1 MRVITSEYLENKIKQ
16 LETIDYL
23 QNFIDLSFDEKV
35 VAINRVIDSNFIMI
49 KEIKNDHNSY
59 DQDNHLKQD
68 VQEKLKIIRTKN
80 RICKEYLQLLKKR
93 QILVLENVKLAK
105 ISIDNDV
112 INLTARQIKL
122 LDDLLHNQ
130 LEEYHIE
137 DLLVVAKY
145 IIKNYSV
152 VDYEKNILNALRIII
167 SSVTFD
173 GKQDTEKT
181 IIGLN
186 SIKCE
191 INSKLYKLDKYDKE
205 RIILNRFKSMIKKII
220 NISKIEFMKTYDYK
234 FDIIEYWLS
243 DENNKVFIEKIFERL
258 PDTVNIRSKDNEHI
272 LVYILTSYINA
283 FKIELRNQGKPDVS
297 STYLKNMYKL
307 LMNSSYLE
315 LLGSDEIIR
324 QNLLE
329 NFSCFL
335 RNSNYKRERVT
346 AALNEIESLRT
357 IDDFEKEINNFDE
370 QEVNEQL
377 SYIKEIIN
385 IQNNDRKRVV
395 LTDSPTISIVNDS
408 LKYNNYSYILNKF
421 DSNSFCL
428 KVNVIDLASIINEN
442 SPLDMYLHE
451 RLFSDINNDTYLI
464 PNAEELGLAKG
475 RKMPTITFELII
487 NQNGEVKDMSCY
499 RSVSMVNTNVNINI
513 ILGSENFPLYYQLLS
528 ALKKKREFNK
538 ANSFKNLEEI
548 INEICIKGVAKYFAD
563 NNYPFIYKVQKE
575 QDSNNFENN
584 LNALNGVFYK
594 INKEDFKTIYSIICE
609 DYNYAYYDIVDDKH
623 INKNSSYYT
632 DLLNPLDS
640 YIGIY
645 LQRLIDE
652 FYLNDHRLVNNDYWI
667 DTAVS
672 LVEEANSY
680 KFRQRE
686 KSKQKIK

>member
-23 QNFIDLSFDEKV
+23 QNLTNLSFDEKV
-35 VAINRVIDSNFIMI
+35 ITVNQIIDSNFIMI
-49 KEIKNDHNSY
+49 KEIKNDSDSY
-59 DQDNHLKQD
+59 DQDNHLKQA
-68 VQEKLKIIRTKN
+68 VQEKLKTIRTKN
-80 RICKEYLQLLKKR
+80 RICKEYLQLIKKR
-93 QILVLENVKLAK
+93 QILVLENIKLAK
-105 ISIDNDV
+105 INIDNDV
-112 INLTARQIKL
+112 INLTAKQIKL
-122 LDDLLHNQ
+122 LDDLLHKQ

-137 DLLVVAKY
+137 DLLVVTKY

-167 SSVTFD
+167 SSITFE
-173 GKQDTEKT
+173 GNQDIEKI

-191 INSKLYKLDKYDKE
+191 INSKLYKLDKCDKE

-243 DENNKVFIEKIFERL
+243 DENNKVFIEKIFERI

-272 LVYILTSYINA
+272 LIYILESYINA
-283 FKIELRNQGKPDVS
+283 FKIELRNQSKPDVS

-307 LMNSSYLE
+307 LMDNDYLE
-315 LLGSDEIIR
+315 LLDSDEIIR

-335 RNSNYKRERVT
+335 KNSNYKRERVIS
-346 AALNEIESLRT
+346 ALEEIESLKT
-357 IDDFEKEINNFDE
+357 INAPVSEVNNFDE

-385 IQNNDRKRVV
+385 IQNSDRKRVD
-395 LTDSPTISIVNDS
+395 LTSNLTVSIVNDT

-428 KVNVIDLASIINEN
+428 KVNVIDLASLINEN
-442 SPLDMYLHE
+442 SPLDIYTRK

-464 PNAEELGLAKG
+464 PNAYELGLAKG
-475 RKMPTITFELII
+475 KKMPTITFELII
-487 NQNGEVKDMSCY
+487 NQKGEVKDMSCY
-499 RSVSMVNTNVNINI
+499 RSVSMVNNNVSSKT
-513 ILGSENFPLYYQLLS
+513 ILESENFPLYYQLLNT
-528 ALKKKREFNK
+528 LKKQNEFYK
-538 ANSFKNLEEI
+538 GSSFKNLEEI

-584 LNALNGVFYK
+584 LNALNGIFYK

-652 FYLNDHRLVNNDYWI
+652 FYLNDHRFINNDYWI
-667 DTAVS
+667 ETAIS
-672 LVEEANSY
+672 LVEQANSY